1 MAGLLSRWF
10 GDSPQ
15 RDGENAM
22 LEAHATGVAAA
33 SLAPEANI
41 QPSDHAGRR
50 QRSLALPC
58 EVLQESL
65 AQKVLNAWLE
75 NRHQTLYPLTVNLR
89 TLDASR
95 TALLARLISAVMLAG
110 ARVPGEG
117 RVEAV
122 MAWLAQVGGG
132 DEVRRALSAALQAP
146 EALSALVHEALN
158 DGMAAY
164 AYVVALVATDPRDH
178 AGQLFLDYLAA
189 RLALPPEVVRSADRR
204 YRGQVSASFVS
215 TVSAS

>member
-1 MAGLLSRWF
+1 
-10 GDSPQ
+10 
-15 RDGENAM
+15 M

-33 SLAPEANI
+33 SLAPEADI
-41 QPSDHAGRR
+41 QPSAPAGRR
-50 QRSLALPC
+50 QRSLALPR

-89 TLDASR
+89 TLDAGC
-95 TALLARLISAVMLAG
+95 TALLARLMAAVMLAG
-110 ARVPGEG
+110 ARALEEG

-122 MAWLAQVGGG
+122 MAWLGQVGGG

-146 EALSALVHEALN
+146 EALSTLVHEALN
-158 DGMAAY
+158 NGMAAY

-178 AGQLFLDYLAA
+178 AGQLFLNYLAA

-215 TVSAS
+215 AVSAS